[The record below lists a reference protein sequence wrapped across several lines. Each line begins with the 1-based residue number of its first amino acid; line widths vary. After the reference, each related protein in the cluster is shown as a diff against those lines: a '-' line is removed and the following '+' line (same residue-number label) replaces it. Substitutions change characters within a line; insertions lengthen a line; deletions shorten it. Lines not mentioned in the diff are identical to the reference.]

1 VSNKTVKNI
10 AASVRER
17 LYQLAQK
24 RGEDVQLM
32 LTRYGLE
39 RLLYRLGQS
48 SYRDR
53 FVLKGAMLFSLW
65 GGEMYRATR
74 DVDFL
79 GFGDS
84 SIREIEKVFRELCV
98 VPVEDDGL
106 VFEAETVVAGPI
118 RDAMDYGGVRVTL
131 EARLGQARI
140 PIQADIGFG
149 DAVTPAAED
158 IEYPTLLDAPAP
170 KVRAYPRETV
180 VAEKYEATVRL
191 GIANSRMKDFYDLWV
206 MARTFDFDGEKLS
219 EAIRRTF
226 ERRKTDLPKSAPTA
240 FTPEFYEDN
249 AKQTQ
254 WQAFLRKGLATKETI
269 TLVKA
274 VEVIRDFLM
283 PPTEAIISGK
293 AFKMRWPLGGPWR
306 SA

>member
-1 VSNKTVKNI
+1 MNNKTIKNV

-24 RGEDVQLM
+24 RGEDFQLM

-39 RLLYRLGQS
+39 RLLYRLGRS
-48 SYRDR
+48 PYRDR

-79 GFGDS
+79 GFGDNS
-84 SIREIEKVFRELCV
+84 AKEMEKVFRELCGT
-98 VPVEDDGL
+98 PVEDDGL
-106 VFEAETVVAGPI
+106 VFRADTVVAEPI
-118 RDAMDYGGVRVTL
+118 RDAMDYGGIRVIL
-131 EARLGQARI
+131 EARLAQARI

-149 DAVTPAAED
+149 DAVTPAAEE
-158 IEYPTLLDAPAP
+158 IEYPTLLNTPAP

-180 VAEKYEATVRL
+180 VAEKYEAVVHL

-206 MARTFDFDGEKLS
+206 MARTFDFDGETLS

-226 ERRKTDLPKSAPTA
+226 ERRKTELPKSAPTA
-240 FTPEFYEDN
+240 FTPEFHEDKT
-249 AKQTQ
+249 KQIQ
-254 WQAFLRKGLATKETI
+254 WQAFLSKGLAAKEKASLADVTKV
-269 TLVKA
+269 LHG
-274 VEVIRDFLM
+274 FLT
-283 PPTEAIISGK
+283 PPTESLVSGK
-293 AFKMRWPLGGPWR
+293 TFKMRWAHGRAWT
-306 SA
+306 A

>member
-1 VSNKTVKNI
+1 MNNKTLRNV

-17 LYQLAQK
+17 LYHLAQK
-24 RGEDVQLM
+24 RSEDFQLM

-39 RLLYRLGQS
+39 RLLYRLGRS
-48 SYRDR
+48 PYRDR

-65 GGEMYRATR
+65 GGELYRATS

-79 GFGDS
+79 GFGDGS
-84 SIREIEKVFRELCV
+84 VKEMEKVFRELCA

-106 VFEAETVVAGPI
+106 IFRAETVRAEPI
-118 RDAMDYGGVRVTL
+118 RDAMDYGGICVTL
-131 EARLGQARI
+131 EARLAQARI

-149 DAVTPAAED
+149 DAVTPAVEE

-170 KVRAYPRETV
+170 KVCAYPRETV
-180 VAEKYEATVRL
+180 IAEKYEAVVQL

-226 ERRKTDLPKSAPTA
+226 ERRRTGLPESVPTA
-240 FTPEFYEDN
+240 FTPEFYEDK

-254 WQAFLRKGLATKETI
+254 WQAFLRKGLATKEGVP
-269 TLVKA
+269 LADVA
-274 VEVIRDFLM
+274 MAMRGFLM
-283 PPTEAIISGK
+283 PPTK
-293 AFKMRWPLGGPWR
+293 ALVSERVFDMHWKRAGHWAKR
-306 SA
+306 